1 MVVSKQSNI
10 TVRLKLSLSAQYAN
24 AEPVKIEANAKGK
37 VFGRAVSHHIFNL
50 RFVIFFDR
58 TFDYNKGRILHGNCL
73 FMNDLT
79 LTLHPI
85 AVIHTPYKEK
95 FSVPRQPDLVQDG
108 IGIVELLLRII
119 HQRLCED

>member
-37 VFGRAVSHHIFNL
+37 VLGE
-50 RFVIFFDR
+50 RFPTTFSIYDLSFFDR

-73 FMNDLT
+73 L
-79 LTLHPI
+79 
-85 AVIHTPYKEK
+85 
-95 FSVPRQPDLVQDG
+95 
-108 IGIVELLLRII
+108 
-119 HQRLCED
+119 

>member
-1 MVVSKQSNI
+1 MPKARFLGERFPTTFSIYDLSFFLTALLI
-10 TVRLKLSLSAQYAN
+10 T
-24 AEPVKIEANAKGK
+24 IKG
-37 VFGRAVSHHIFNL
+37 VFYTEIAF
-50 RFVIFFDR
+50 
-58 TFDYNKGRILHGNCL
+58 

-108 IGIVELLLRII
+108 IGIVELLPPV
-119 HQRLCED
+119 